1 MTDER
6 GLAALAAELGEHT
19 RQFSDGSWLLLFD
32 DKGYPHPTVEKFAA
46 AILGERGV
54 FLPDGLLCG
63 CGDLFSTLDD
73 YGDHRDM
80 VHGPVLSVTDIA
92 TLRAVRDAAQAVIDD
107 WYQEDEIARLRD
119 ALDGLVEAV
128 GWHLDN
134 ANRPNEGHVRL
145 RVALAKVEAELD
157 AEELDPAAPWNA
169 GGDSR

>member
-1 MTDER
+1 MTDN
-6 GLAALAAELGEHT
+6 GLAALAEALHREFCPEKAQHPVP
-19 RQFSDGSWLLLFD
+19 S
-32 DKGYPHPTVEKFAA
+32 PHRMCDFGP